1 MIVRFA
7 VVGLGHIGGRHAA
20 LIAAHPEAE
29 LVAVCDLLPKESLR
43 WPPGLSEGTLVYRT
57 LRGLLA
63 SVEFDVAC
71 ICTPNGLHATQALEC
86 LAAGRHVVIEKP
98 LALTTADC
106 DALLEAARRYHRHI
120 FGVMQNR
127 YSPASAW
134 LKEVVGEKKLGEVLQ
149 VHLNCFW
156 NRDARYYRMPG
167 GRPHPWHGDPRL
179 DGGVLFTQFAHF
191 VDLLCW
197 TFGEVSPTVATLI
210 NQQHEALHPFAD
222 TGMVQ
227 FSLPGGGVGSLHF
240 STVIWDRNFESTFT
254 VIGTRG
260 TVKLGGQYMNEVR
273 YYHAENITAP
283 ALPPSPPSNNYGPY
297 QGSAANHHFVIDNV
311 IEVLNDRGEVETTA
325 EEGRAVVRVIESIHA
340 LAEPNQPR

>member
-7 VVGLGHIGGRHAA
+7 VIGLGHIGGRHAA
-20 LIAAHPEAE
+20 LIAAHPQAE
-29 LVAVCDLLPKESLR
+29 LVAVCDLLPRETLR
-43 WPPGLSEGTLVYRT
+43 WPPELRETTGLYRT
-57 LRGLLA
+57 VRGLLA

-71 ICTPNGLHATQALEC
+71 ICTPNGLHAPQAMEC

-98 LALTTADC
+98 LALTTASC
-106 DALLEAARRYHRHI
+106 DVLIEAAQRYGRHI

-134 LKEVVGEKKLGEVLQ
+134 LKQVMEGGKLGKVLQ

-156 NRDARYYRMPG
+156 NRDARYYLTPDDL
-167 GRPHPWHGDPRL
+167 PHPWHGDPGL

-191 VDLLCW
+191 LDLLCW
-197 TFGEVSPTVATLI
+197 TFGEVKPTAATLT
-210 NQQHEALHPFAD
+210 NQAHERLHSFAD

-227 FSLPGGGVGSLHF
+227 FSLPGGGIGSLVF

-260 TVKLGGQYMNEVR
+260 TVKLGGQYMNEVG
-273 YYHAENITAP
+273 YCHGEQLSAP
-283 ALPPSPPSNNYGPY
+283 ALPPSPTANNYGPY
-297 QGSAANHHFVIDNV
+297 QGSAANHHLVIDNV
-311 IEVLNDRGEVETTA
+311 IEVLSGRAPVATTA
-325 EEGRAVVRVIESIHA
+325 EEGRAVVRLIQSIHA
-340 LAEPNQPR
+340 LAKPE